1 MNPYFW
7 LGALVA
13 CLLSFAGG
21 DWHGHSAASAA
32 DTTRNAKA
40 DTSVA
45 NAKTVVTQDVA
56 DAEKQVGRLL
66 DNRDAEHQKENDD
79 AQRKINAL
87 HADVAAGR
95 LQLSIA
101 TRKAGENAHT
111 GDPAAGDPE
120 ARTNILPETA
130 DAFIDAATESASDVR
145 DLNSCVDRYNDVR
158 DTYNTLRL
166 QLLK

>member
-7 LGALVA
+7 LGALIA
-13 CLLSFAGG
+13 CLLSFGAG

-40 DTSVA
+40 DTGVA
-45 NAKTVVTQDVA
+45 NAKAEVTQDVA
-56 DAEKQVGRLL
+56 DAEKHVARLL
-66 DNRDAEHQKENDD
+66 DNRDAQHQKENDD
-79 AQRKINAL
+79 AQRKITAL

-101 TRKAGENAHT
+101 TRKASQNTHP
-111 GDPAAGDPE
+111 GDPAAGNQE
-120 ARTNILPETA
+120 ARTDLLPETA

-145 DLNSCVDRYNDVR
+145 DLNSCVDSYNDVR
-158 DTYNTLRL
+158 DAYNALRL